1 MFLNKIGVV
10 GVVGWLGVENDVC
23 TKFLVLDHDSCHDHV
38 EISTEDNGEVGR
50 RFEVMVEGVKERKSK
65 QVGALCEASDITS
78 PDVVS
83 DTPLSLLRLF
93 FSFFYLISYH
103 LFYCMP

>member
-38 EISTEDNGEVGR
+38 EISTGEQ
-50 RFEVMVEGVKERKSK
+50 KSVADSK
-65 QVGALCEASDITS
+65 
-78 PDVVS
+78 
-83 DTPLSLLRLF
+83 
-93 FSFFYLISYH
+93 
-103 LFYCMP
+103 